1 LEELEL
7 LLESFCEFDPTVTP
21 FVGTELLDVFVSPP
35 LFNVTSELPLLV
47 TLPDSLVLDPLDPLV
62 LDPGVLFEVVEP
74 FDPFEFEL
82 DPDVLSGVFVPFAF
96 PEFVPFAFPEFVPFE
111 LDLLDLSFFLDADF
125 ALSIADIVFSE
136 PPAPILACRSLKA
149 DKLFNI
155 LIVLIAEFRP
165 ISIPVEIPII
175 DPHGLLLPYVL

>member
-1 LEELEL
+1 ML
-7 LLESFCEFDPTVTP
+7 LDSFCEFEPTVTP
-21 FVGTELLDVFVSPP
+21 FVGTELLDVFVSLP
-35 LFNVTSELPLLV
+35 LFNVPLELP
-47 TLPDSLVLDPLDPLV
+47 SLDPLLEEPLEPFV
-62 LDPGVLFEVVEP
+62 LDPGVLFEFVVPSDPE
-74 FDPFEFEL
+74 FDPFEPS
-82 DPDVLSGVFVPFAF
+82 D
-96 PEFVPFAFPEFVPFE
+96 PFE

-125 ALSIADIVFSE
+125 ALSTADIVFSE
-136 PPAPILACRSLKA
+136 PPAPILACKSLKA

>member
-1 LEELEL
+1 VEF
-7 LLESFCEFDPTVTP
+7 ESFCGFNPTVTP

-35 LFNVTSELPLLV
+35 LFNVPLELP
-47 TLPDSLVLDPLDPLV
+47 LPDSLVVDPLDPLV
-62 LDPGVLFEVVEP
+62 LDSGVLFEVVEP

-82 DPDVLSGVFVPFAF
+82 DPDVLSEVFVPFAF
-96 PEFVPFAFPEFVPFE
+96 PEFDPFE
-111 LDLLDLSFFLDADF
+111 LDLDLSFFLDADF
-125 ALSIADIVFSE
+125 ALSIADIVLSE
-136 PPAPILACRSLKA
+136 PTPPALILDCKSLKA

>member
-47 TLPDSLVLDPLDPLV
+47 TLPDSLVVDPLDPLV
-62 LDPGVLFEVVEP
+62 VDPGVLFEVADP
-74 FDPFEFEL
+74 FEPFEFEL
-82 DPDVLSGVFVPFAF
+82 DPDVLSEVFVPFAF
-96 PEFVPFAFPEFVPFE
+96 PEFDPFE
-111 LDLLDLSFFLDADF
+111 LDLLDLSFFLDEDF
-125 ALSIADIVFSE
+125 ALSTALIVLSE
-136 PPAPILACRSLKA
+136 PTPPALILACKSLKA